1 MDISIAAICL
11 ENGSVA
17 QRWGVRPGRRP
28 GPADSLEPLHPA
40 AAVHGQRFDKKRR
53 PNEFL
58 CATVFL
64 HASDL
69 WVRLGDVQDCGGA
82 VGRRVVSGC
91 LQIREGAV
99 HQAADQ

>member
-40 AAVHGQRFDKKRR
+40 AAVHGQRFDKKHRPDVFNGILPFFFSAWGIASRMSSCVRR
-53 PNEFL
+53 YFSMRRISGFVR
-58 CATVFL
+58 ATCRTV
-64 HASDL
+64 
-69 WVRLGDVQDCGGA
+69 
-82 VGRRVVSGC
+82 
-91 LQIREGAV
+91 
-99 HQAADQ
+99 AAP